1 MVYLDC
7 GVRSVKMSDRRRYEY
22 LINALGAL
30 VLRPGDGSVWST
42 TGHYYHES
50 AVRELVKALRSDH
63 AEHTKGNFNTYPVH
77 HKLY

>member
-1 MVYLDC
+1 
-7 GVRSVKMSDRRRYEY
+7 MSDRRRYEY
-22 LINALGAL
+22 LVNTLGRM

-63 AEHTKGNFNTYPVH
+63 AEHTKGNFPSVCQVCRLLTHY
-77 HKLY
+77 KELLDE